1 MEKQLALELIDFLY
15 NSPSASHGVESVKCM
30 LDNEGFKEIKE
41 SDKWNLKSGDKYY
54 VIKNDSALIAFEVG
68 NENIEEHGFK
78 LIGAHTDVPGFRIKP
93 NAQMI
98 SENKYVKNTVLYA
111 KDNDEYVY
119 LDEAFTEKV
128 DRDTL
133 FNLCV
138 NGVVV
143 QKSTDVFIP
152 YCFTTPHAR
161 YLTIKF
167 GNGSSSNTIHSME
180 YSPRV

>member
-1 MEKQLALELIDFLY
+1 MNKKGETMKPVKPTEPTEPIETTT
-15 NSPSASHGVESVKCM
+15 SSH
-30 LDNEGFKEIKE
+30 IK
-41 SDKWNLKSGDKYY
+41 
-54 VIKNDSALIAFEVG
+54 G
-68 NENIEEHGFK
+68 N
-78 LIGAHTDVPGFRIKP
+78 ATDRIY
-93 NAQMI
+93 AD

-111 KDNDEYVY
+111 RDNDEYAY

-138 NGVVV
+138 NGVLV
-143 QKSTDVFIP
+143 QKNTDVFIP
-152 YCFTTPHAR
+152 YCFTTPDAD

-167 GNGSSSNTIHSME
+167 GNGSSSNTAYSRE

>member
-1 MEKQLALELIDFLY
+1 MNKKGETMKPVKPTEPTEPIETTT
-15 NSPSASHGVESVKCM
+15 SSH
-30 LDNEGFKEIKE
+30 IK
-41 SDKWNLKSGDKYY
+41 
-54 VIKNDSALIAFEVG
+54 G
-68 NENIEEHGFK
+68 N
-78 LIGAHTDVPGFRIKP
+78 ATDRIY
-93 NAQMI
+93 AD

-111 KDNDEYVY
+111 RDNDEYVY

-138 NGVVV
+138 NGVLV
-143 QKSTDVFIP
+143 QKNTDVFIP
-152 YCFTTPHAR
+152 YCFTTPDAN

-167 GNGSSSNTIHSME
+167 GNGSSSNTAHSRE

>member
-1 MEKQLALELIDFLY
+1 MNKKGETMKPVKPTEPTEPIETTT
-15 NSPSASHGVESVKCM
+15 SSH
-30 LDNEGFKEIKE
+30 IK
-41 SDKWNLKSGDKYY
+41 
-54 VIKNDSALIAFEVG
+54 G
-68 NENIEEHGFK
+68 N
-78 LIGAHTDVPGFRIKP
+78 ATDRIY
-93 NAQMI
+93 AD

-111 KDNDEYVY
+111 RDNDEYAY

-138 NGVVV
+138 NGVLV
-143 QKSTDVFIP
+143 QKNTDVFIP
-152 YCFTTPHAR
+152 YCFTTPDAN

-167 GNGSSSNTIHSME
+167 GNGSSSNTAHSRE

>member
-1 MEKQLALELIDFLY
+1 MAEKAVMKPVKPTEPTEPIETTT
-15 NSPSASHGVESVKCM
+15 SSH
-30 LDNEGFKEIKE
+30 IK
-41 SDKWNLKSGDKYY
+41 
-54 VIKNDSALIAFEVG
+54 G
-68 NENIEEHGFK
+68 N
-78 LIGAHTDVPGFRIKP
+78 ATDRIY
-93 NAQMI
+93 AD

-111 KDNDEYVY
+111 RDNDEYAY

-138 NGVVV
+138 NGVLV
-143 QKSTDVFIP
+143 QKNTDVFIP
-152 YCFTTPHAR
+152 YCFTTPDAD

-167 GNGSSSNTIHSME
+167 GNGSSSNTAYSRE